1 MVAHEMQ
8 PSGFLWCSYPILT
21 SSGSIKEQT
30 NDNVESSCELIIRF
44 PLTIQDNA
52 NYTQWSEWSECSVT
66 CGVGEQKRSRT
77 CTNPPPGPGRK
88 NCEEEHLGPA
98 DETQK
103 CRLKPCR
110 KWIRTRQELNDRNIP
125 LLGVCIW
132 YFYSMKCCFYRLL
145 AFPLSRQKSSARIKK
160 HWLRKKLTS
169 ARLPR
174 LKEHLYIDFE

>member
-1 MVAHEMQ
+1 MVA
-8 PSGFLWCSYPILT
+8 PSLT
-21 SSGSIKEQT
+21 SSGSITEQT

-110 KWIRTRQELNDRNIP
+110 K
-125 LLGVCIW
+125 
-132 YFYSMKCCFYRLL
+132 
-145 AFPLSRQKSSARIKK
+145 
-160 HWLRKKLTS
+160 
-169 ARLPR
+169 
-174 LKEHLYIDFE
+174 